1 MSFQM
6 RGVMTNSSSYRTA
19 PERTE
24 RIPSGIPFIVGNEGA
39 ERFSYYGMRAIL
51 VVFMTQFLMGSGG
64 ELDVMSEGEAKG
76 YYHLFVSAVYF
87 FPIVGAVIADAFLG
101 KYRTVIV
108 FSLLYCLGHLA
119 LALDDTRIGLSIG
132 LTLIAI
138 GSGGIKPCVSA
149 NVGDQF
155 GALNQHLLSRVFGWF
170 YFAVNLGSFVSTL
183 LIPIFLKWFGPHVA
197 FGVPGLLMFV
207 ATWIF
212 WLGRRNYVHVPPGG
226 MAFVRETFSV
236 EGFQSVGKL
245 VGIYAFVAVFW
256 ALYDQ
261 TASAWVLQA
270 RSMNLHWMGVDWLP
284 SQIQA
289 INPVLILIFIPIFS
303 YGIYPAVNRVYRLTP
318 LRKVSIGLF
327 VTVVS
332 FLIPAW
338 IETLISAGET
348 PGIFWQVLAYMV
360 LTAAEVMVS
369 ITCLEFSYTQAP
381 KNMKSLVMGIYYMS
395 VSLGNA
401 FTALVNFFI
410 QNEDGSSKL
419 AGASYY
425 LFFSGLMFV
434 TAILFIV
441 VAMKYQEKTILQDGS
456 V

>member
-1 MSFQM
+1 
-6 RGVMTNSSSYRTA
+6 
-19 PERTE
+19 
-24 RIPSGIPFIVGNEGA
+24 
-39 ERFSYYGMRAIL
+39 
-51 VVFMTQFLMGSGG
+51 
-64 ELDVMSEGEAKG
+64 
-76 YYHLFVSAVYF
+76 
-87 FPIVGAVIADAFLG
+87 
-101 KYRTVIV
+101 
-108 FSLLYCLGHLA
+108 
-119 LALDDTRIGLSIG
+119 
-132 LTLIAI
+132 
-138 GSGGIKPCVSA
+138 
-149 NVGDQF
+149 
-155 GALNQHLLSRVFGWF
+155 
-170 YFAVNLGSFVSTL
+170 
-183 LIPIFLKWFGPHVA
+183 
-197 FGVPGLLMFV
+197 
-207 ATWIF
+207 
-212 WLGRRNYVHVPPGG
+212 VPPGG
-226 MAFVRETFSV
+226 MAFVRETFSL
-236 EGFQSVGKL
+236 EGFRSVGKL
-245 VGIYAFVAVFW
+245 VGIYAFVAMFW

-270 RSMNLHWMGVDWLP
+270 RSMNLRWMGVDWLP

-338 IETLISAGET
+338 VETLIAAGET

-419 AGASYY
+419 EGASYY

-434 TAILFIV
+434 TAVLFIV

-456 V
+456 A